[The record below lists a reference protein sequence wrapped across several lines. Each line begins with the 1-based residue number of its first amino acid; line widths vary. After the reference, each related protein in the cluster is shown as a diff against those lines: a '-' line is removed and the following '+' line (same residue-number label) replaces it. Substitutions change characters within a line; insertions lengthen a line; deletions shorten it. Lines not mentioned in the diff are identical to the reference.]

1 MQTRVNPNRM
11 QLLRLR
17 SRLKTAERGHKLL
30 KDKHDELMRRFLE
43 LVWESRDLR
52 VKVEAQLE
60 KVSTSMVMA
69 TATASPAVIE
79 EALLF
84 PKQKLDVHVRED
96 ALVGVPIA
104 RFDHSWES
112 VGGEAD
118 HYPYGPAHTPADLDA
133 AIKALSVAMPDLLRL
148 AELEKAAELLAV
160 ELQRTRRRV
169 NALEYVLIPQ
179 LQESIR
185 YITMKLD
192 EAERA
197 NITRLMKVKQM
208 GQ

>member
-96 ALVGVPIA
+96 ALV
-104 RFDHSWES
+104 S
-112 VGGEAD
+112 VQD
-118 HYPYGPAHTPADLDA
+118 SPYQVTRTRPDG
-133 AIKALSVAMPDLLRL
+133 ALVVAVDG
-148 AELEKAAELLAV
+148 AAAEGEDVGVTECLCRTLPHTTQGMR
-160 ELQRTRRRV
+160 LQRPPVRR
-169 NALEYVLIPQ
+169 
-179 LQESIR
+179 S
-185 YITMKLD
+185 
-192 EAERA
+192 
-197 NITRLMKVKQM
+197 
-208 GQ
+208 